1 MQPIISI
8 RNMTAGYDGKPTIT
22 DVNMYICEQEFVGI
36 VGPNGGGKTTLL
48 KAMLKLIKPMKGS
61 VKYDK
66 QLNIG
71 YLPQYNAADKQ
82 FPISVRDTVMSG
94 LNGELGIFGRVNDR
108 HIARLN
114 DTLQRFM
121 LTDLAQRPLRALSG
135 GQLQR
140 VLIARAM
147 ISNPDVLVLDEPHT
161 YVDKDFGEEIDKMLV
176 DESRRR
182 TIVMVS
188 HNLEYVKEFASKMVL
203 VDKTVTLLS

>member
-1 MQPIISI
+1 
-8 RNMTAGYDGKPTIT
+8 MTAGYDGKPTIT

-94 LNGELGIFGRVNDR
+94 LNGELGVFGRVNDR
-108 HIARLN
+108 HIERLN
-114 DTLQRFM
+114 NTLQRFM
-121 LTDLAQRPLRALSG
+121 LTDIAQRPLRALSG

-147 ISNPDVLVLDEPHT
+147 ISNPDVLMLDEPHT
-161 YVDKDFGEEIDKMLV
+161 YVDKDFGEEIDKMLL
-176 DESRRR
+176 DESRKRA
-182 TIVMVS
+182 IVMVS
-188 HNLEYVKEFASKMVL
+188 HNLEYVKEFASKIVF

>member
-61 VKYDK
+61 VDYDR

-94 LNGELGIFGRVNDR
+94 LNGELGVFGRVNDR
-108 HIARLN
+108 HIERLN
-114 DTLQRFM
+114 NTLQRFM

-147 ISNPDVLVLDEPHT
+147 ISNPDVLMLDEPHT
-161 YVDKDFGEEIDKMLV
+161 YVDKDFGEEIDKMLL
-176 DESRRR
+176 DESRKRA
-182 TIVMVS
+182 IVMVS
-188 HNLEYVKEFASKMVL
+188 HNLEYVKEFASKIVF
-203 VDKTVTLLS
+203 VDKTVALLS

>member
-22 DVNMYICEQEFVGI
+22 DVNMHICEQEFVGI

-61 VKYDK
+61 VDYDR

-94 LNGELGIFGRVNDR
+94 LNGELGVFGRVNDR
-108 HIARLN
+108 HIERLN
-114 DTLQRFM
+114 NTLQRFM

>member
-94 LNGELGIFGRVNDR
+94 LNGELGVFGRVNDR
-108 HIARLN
+108 HIERLN
-114 DTLQRFM
+114 NTLQRFM

-147 ISNPDVLVLDEPHT
+147 ISNPDVLMLDEPHT
-161 YVDKDFGEEIDKMLV
+161 YVDKDFGEEIDKMLL
-176 DESRRR
+176 DESRKRA
-182 TIVMVS
+182 IVMVS

>member
-61 VKYDK
+61 VDYDR

-94 LNGELGIFGRVNDR
+94 LNGELGVFGRVNDR

>member
-22 DVNMYICEQEFVGI
+22 DVNMHICEQEFVGI

-61 VKYDK
+61 VDYDR

-94 LNGELGIFGRVNDR
+94 LNGELGVFGRVNDR

>member
-22 DVNMYICEQEFVGI
+22 DVNMHICEQEFVGI

-61 VKYDK
+61 VDYDR

-94 LNGELGIFGRVNDR
+94 LNGELGMFGRVNDR

-121 LTDLAQRPLRALSG
+121 LTDLAQRPVRALSG

-182 TIVMVS
+182 AIVMVS

>member
-1 MQPIISI
+1 
-8 RNMTAGYDGKPTIT
+8 MTVGYDGKPTIT
-22 DVNMYICEQEFVGI
+22 DVNIDVCEHEFVGI

-48 KAMLKLIKPMKGS
+48 KAMLKLIEPMKGS
-61 VKYDK
+61 VEYGR

-94 LNGELGIFGRVNDR
+94 LDGELGIFGKVNDG
-108 HIARLN
+108 HKARLN
-114 DTLQRFM
+114 DMMQRF
-121 LTDLAQRPLRALSG
+121 LLSDLAQRPLCALSG

-161 YVDKDFGEEIDKMLV
+161 YVDKDFGEEINKMLL
-176 DESRRR
+176 DENQRR

-188 HNLEYVKEFASKMVL
+188 HNLDYVREFASKIVV
-203 VDKTVTLLS
+203 VDKSVTLLS